1 MLSAS
6 PFWIFWICKPLVCIV
21 GGKGLRGGFEIGKCQ
36 LCDSSA
42 ALGRKEY
49 REWRNVSRRVELQG
63 IGWCNITSR
72 NALFS
77 YCADQKGEPRYARY
91 KKKKD
96 DSLASINQGP
106 GGERA
111 EIPRTKVAWQALLN
125 IG

>member
-1 MLSAS
+1 
-6 PFWIFWICKPLVCIV
+6 
-21 GGKGLRGGFEIGKCQ
+21 LRGGFQIEKCQ

-42 ALGRKEY
+42 ALGRKDD
-49 REWRNVSRRVELQG
+49 REWRNVSRRAEPQG
-63 IGWCNITSR
+63 IGWRNITSW

-77 YCADQKGEPRYARY
+77 FIVRTKRESLDMLGIR
-91 KKKKD
+91 KKKD

-111 EIPRTKVAWQALLN
+111 EIPRTEVAWQALLN